1 MLKTRTQ
8 LLLWLLLALL
18 LMAVVV
24 AGVQGV
30 VTYQQTSSATLNLLE
45 HQAASLAMQT
55 QVWFERVGQSLQF
68 LARQLNGKTWRGD
81 EMEKT
86 LGAFYHAEEGV
97 DSLIVSDENG
107 KILLSYPTNKR
118 LEEKGI
124 SKEAYFLDTLV
135 KKNGRTSDVIAS
147 PLTGKAAVAL
157 TRPIILAEGPA
168 VMVVYLNLDFLTDLS
183 RAYWVGKSGS
193 SVIFNS
199 AGQSVSGGGVT
210 DIPEEM
216 LHRFHMDQR
225 SGRSGENDFYA
236 VARAPG
242 PEWGAAVRL
251 SKKEVWQSSLESLP
265 YVAGVFVVVFLL
277 LATASNFL
285 VKRWVKPLQSLTAQV
300 KVMAEGD
307 FSADLSSGLQMSGAT
322 REISELAQIFSEMA
336 KELQAYV
343 VALKEAN
350 LELEKK
356 EERWRLALAGSSVGV
371 WDWAIPSHQI
381 FFSAQAKR
389 LFGYEDDEIENT
401 IEGWRAKAHPEDR
414 DFIET
419 VMEEHLE
426 GKSDTYQA
434 EYRFLCKDGSYRW
447 LLARGRLLRDEDG
460 QPLRMAGSISDVTE
474 RRIHEAALSDANEQL
489 EAKVEQRT
497 QELLAL
503 NEELQAINSELQN
516 MNAQL
521 EQEIQTRRQVE
532 IQLEAA
538 NHELSQT
545 LVDLRQTQDELIQK
559 EKLASLSGLVAGV
572 AHEVNTPIGVAL
584 TAATYLEQALHQ
596 LMKEYREKRLTVRRM
611 EEHLEDSSEGIAILA
626 KNLQKAAA
634 LVRSFKQ
641 VASDQSSDVRRS
653 FFLHEYINEVVL
665 SLHANLK
672 NPAHEIKID
681 VDEDIR
687 LYSYP
692 GAVAKVISNLLSN
705 SMQHAYASGEKGLIE
720 ISAHQENDS
729 IVLIYQDDGK
739 GIPEELRRK
748 IFEPFFTMQRGS
760 GGLGFGLYVVYNTV
774 DQILGGTIECSID
787 VKKGTRFLIR
797 LPLNGTE
804 ENGKT

>member
-1 MLKTRTQ
+1 MKTRTQ

-18 LMAVVV
+18 SMAVVV

-68 LARQLNGKTWRGD
+68 LSRQLNGKTWRGED
-81 EMEKT
+81 MEKT
-86 LGAFYHAEEGV
+86 LSAFYHAEEGV
-97 DSLIVSDENG
+97 DSLIVSDETG
-107 KILLSYPTNKR
+107 KILLSYPTNKK
-118 LEEKGI
+118 LEERGI
-124 SKEAYFLDTLV
+124 SKETYFLDTLV
-135 KKNGRTSDVIAS
+135 KKTGRTSEVIAS
-147 PLTGKAAVAL
+147 PLTGKAAIAL
-157 TRPIILAEGPA
+157 TRPVSLAEGPA
-168 VMVVYLNLDFLTDLS
+168 VLVIYLNLDFLTDLS
-183 RAYWVGKSGS
+183 RGYWVGKSGS

-225 SGRSGENDFYA
+225 SGRGGEKDFYA

-265 YVAGVFVVVFLL
+265 YVAGVFVMVFLV
-277 LATASNFL
+277 LAVASDFL

-300 KVMAEGD
+300 KVLSEGD
-307 FSADLSSGLQMSGAT
+307 FSADLSAGIKMRGAT
-322 REISELAQIFSEMA
+322 HEISELARIFTEMA
-336 KELQAYV
+336 KDLQAYV
-343 VALKEAN
+343 IALKEAN

-356 EERWRLALAGSSVGV
+356 EERWRLAISGSSVGV
-371 WDWAIPSHQI
+371 WDWDIPSRKI
-381 FFSAQAKR
+381 FFSAQAKG

-401 IEGWRAKAHPEDR
+401 LEAWRAKAHPEER
-414 DFIET
+414 DFVDA
-419 VMEEHLE
+419 VMDEHLE
-426 GKSDTYQA
+426 GKSDTYQV
-434 EYRFLCKDGSYRW
+434 EYRFLCKDGTYRW
-447 LLARGRLLRDEDG
+447 LLARGRLLRDEAG

-474 RRIHEAALSDANEQL
+474 RRRHEAALSEANEQL

-497 QELLAL
+497 QELLAM
-503 NEELQAINSELQN
+503 NEELQAINNELQN

-532 IQLEAA
+532 SQLESA
-538 NHELSQT
+538 NQELSQT
-545 LVDLRQTQDELIQK
+545 LENLRQTQEELIQK

-572 AHEVNTPIGVAL
+572 AHQVNTPIGVAL
-584 TAATYLEQALHQ
+584 TAATYLEQLLQQ
-596 LMKEYREKRLTVRRM
+596 LMNEYREKRLSVKRM
-611 EEHLEDSSEGIAILA
+611 EEHLDDSAEGIAILT

-641 VASDQSSDVRRS
+641 VASDQSSDVRRT
-653 FFLHEYINEVVL
+653 FFLREYMNEVVV

-672 NPAHEIKID
+672 NQAHEIRID
-681 VDEDIR
+681 ADDDIR

-705 SMQHAYASGEKGLIE
+705 SMQHAYAPGEKGLIE
-720 ISAHQENDS
+720 ISAHQEKDS
-729 IVLIYQDDGK
+729 VVLTYQDDGR
-739 GIPEELRRK
+739 GIPEEIRRK
-748 IFEPFFTMQRGS
+748 IFEPFFTTQRGS
-760 GGLGFGLYVVYNTV
+760 GGLGLGLYVVYNTI
-774 DQILGGTIECSID
+774 DQILGGTIECSSD
-787 VKKGTRFLIR
+787 SKKGSRFIIR
-797 LPLNGTE
+797 LPLEGIE
-804 ENGKT
+804 ENGKI